1 VAGADRLALAAAG
14 ITVVLWAS
22 AFVAI
27 RGAGR
32 DFSPGA
38 LALGRLVCGVLVLG
52 LVSLLRREGW
62 PPRAAWPGIVAA
74 GLLWFGVYM
83 VALNW
88 GEQKVDAGTAA
99 MVVNIG
105 PVVIALLSGLLLKE
119 GFPRSLLLGMA
130 VSFAGVVV
138 VGIATSGGGGA
149 STTGILLCLL
159 AALSYSIAVVCQKPA
174 LRHASALQLTT
185 FGAAVGMAA
194 CLPFSGQLVT
204 QTASAP
210 LTATLSVVY
219 LGVFPTALAFT
230 TWGYALAR
238 TTAGK
243 MGATTYL
250 APPSPSCCRGRSS
263 ARYRA
268 GWRSAAARCAW
279 WGSRSRAGA
288 RGHRPARHRPSS
300 RARRLAALAVSRPS
314 AQPLAEHLDEGLA
327 EGRQVIG
334 PAAGHQHVRAVC
346 ARDDFLV
353 EPGRARVPQIGL
365 QAGPRRQS
373 AVAHHVRLDQRP
385 RPVADHRHR
394 PARREE
400 AARELDRVCVHP
412 QLVGVGHATGQDEPG
427 VVVLV
432 SVADVHVDVHD
443 VAAVEVVEQLDLVLC
458 R

>member
-1 VAGADRLALAAAG
+1 VGELIPGKRRGPRRAAGEVAGIDRLALAAAG
-14 ITVVLWAS
+14 VTVVLWAS

-38 LALGRLVCGVLVLG
+38 LALGRLVCGVVVLG

-62 PPRAAWPGIVAA
+62 PARAAWPGIVAS

-105 PVVIALLSGLLLKE
+105 PVVVALLSGWLLKE
-119 GFPRSLLLGMA
+119 GFPRSLLLGLA

-149 STTGILLCLL
+149 PVTGIALCLL
-159 AALSYSIAVVCQKPA
+159 AALSYSIAVVGQKPA

-185 FGAAVGMAA
+185 FGAAVGMVA

-210 LTATLSVVY
+210 LPATLSVVY

-250 APPSPSCCRGRSS
+250 APAITVLLSWAFLGQVPGWLALGGGALCLVGVAISRRRP
-263 ARYRA
+263 RA
-268 GWRSAAARCAW
+268 PA
-279 WGSRSRAGA
+279 
-288 RGHRPARHRPSS
+288 RPARAQQPAAAPGSPGGQPAVSS
-300 RARRLAALAVSRPS
+300 AARRT
-314 AQPLAEHLDEGLA
+314 
-327 EGRQVIG
+327 
-334 PAAGHQHVRAVC
+334 AG
-346 ARDDFLV
+346 
-353 EPGRARVPQIGL
+353 
-365 QAGPRRQS
+365 
-373 AVAHHVRLDQRP
+373 
-385 RPVADHRHR
+385 
-394 PARREE
+394 
-400 AARELDRVCVHP
+400 
-412 QLVGVGHATGQDEPG
+412 
-427 VVVLV
+427 
-432 SVADVHVDVHD
+432 
-443 VAAVEVVEQLDLVLC
+443 
-458 R
+458 